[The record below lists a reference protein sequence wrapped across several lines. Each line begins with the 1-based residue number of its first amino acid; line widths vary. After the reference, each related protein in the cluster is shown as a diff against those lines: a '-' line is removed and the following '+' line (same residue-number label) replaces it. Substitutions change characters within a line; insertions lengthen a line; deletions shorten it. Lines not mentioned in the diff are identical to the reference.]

1 MMKKFNPIKLAI
13 IVTTIFLAV
22 LIGFTIL
29 LPWLVTWYVQIA
41 QRHEGLVTTVMVTCY
56 PCAPFTAVVL
66 LTLRKLLKNIDV
78 KNFNK
83 AENSKLLK
91 YMSISCLIIAAITL
105 IAGRYYLPFYIV
117 AATFMFLALI
127 IYAFK
132 SITDELF
139 SDK

>member
-1 MMKKFNPIKLAI
+1 MKKLNPIKLAI
-13 IVTTIFLAV
+13 TITTVFLAV
-22 LIGFTIL
+22 LIAFAVM

-41 QRHEGLVTTVMVTCY
+41 QRHESLATTMMVTCY

-66 LTLRKLLKNIDV
+66 LTLRTLLKNIDA

-83 AENSKLLK
+83 TENSKLLK
-91 YMSISCLIIAAITL
+91 YMSISCLIIAVITL
-105 IAGRYYLPFYIV
+105 IAGRYYLPFYII
-117 AATFMFLALI
+117 AATFMFLSLI

-132 SITDELF
+132 SVTDELF

>member
-1 MMKKFNPIKLAI
+1 MMKKIDPIKMAT
-13 IVTTIFLAV
+13 IVTTVFLAV

-66 LTLRKLLKNIDV
+66 LTLRKLLKNIDA

-91 YMSISCLIIAAITL
+91 YMSISCLIIATITL

-117 AATFMFLALI
+117 AATFMFLSLI

-132 SITDELF
+132 SVADELF

>member
-1 MMKKFNPIKLAI
+1 MMKKIDPIKLAT
-13 IVTTIFLAV
+13 IVTTVFLAV

-66 LTLRKLLKNIDV
+66 LTLRKLLKNIDA

-83 AENSKLLK
+83 VENSKLLK
-91 YMSISCLIIAAITL
+91 YMSISCLIIATITL

-117 AATFMFLALI
+117 AATFMFLSLI

-132 SITDELF
+132 SIADELF

>member
-1 MMKKFNPIKLAI
+1 MKKLDTIKFSI
-13 IVTTIFLAV
+13 ILTTVFLVILIAFAV
-22 LIGFTIL
+22 M

-41 QRHEGLVTTVMVTCY
+41 QRHESLATTMMVTCY

-66 LTLRKLLKNIDV
+66 LALRKLLKNIQE

-83 AENSKLLK
+83 AQNLKLLK
-91 YMSISCLIIAAITL
+91 YMSISCFIISVITL

-127 IYAFK
+127 IFAFR
-132 SITDELF
+132 SISDELF
-139 SDK
+139 TDK

>member
-1 MMKKFNPIKLAI
+1 MKKLNPIKLAI
-13 IVTTIFLAV
+13 TITTVFLAV
-22 LIGFTIL
+22 LIAFAVM

-41 QRHEGLVTTVMVTCY
+41 QRHESLATTLMVTCY

-66 LTLRKLLKNIDV
+66 LTLRKLLKNIDA

-83 AENSKLLK
+83 TENSKLLK
-91 YMSISCLIIAAITL
+91 YMSISCLIIAVITL
-105 IAGRYYLPFYIV
+105 IAGRYYLPFYII
-117 AATFMFLALI
+117 AATFMFLSLI

-132 SITDELF
+132 SVTDELF